1 MKRIHREDSWH
12 KTDFPL
18 KCELLSSCSVT
29 ASVENPQNV
38 AGGGGTVCRKIL
50 WVQCW
55 NVCNS
60 VSWRKRMHAVMPSSI
75 CLEHDAYVWRC
86 WTYESHYTMRCK
98 AAWCTRTEHILV
110 SCGVRVWR
118 TFAKLPSLVSGMR
131 GLDHSGDSE
140 RSLFPFCCLP
150 YMLPGAVLRIL
161 LCFFEGDGQTNSV
174 DIQQTRTW
182 EAVVVELGRT
192 NLQEIADTQ
201 RPVQEEIY
209 IYIYSFQ
216 VFFSQ
221 KEKKIWI

>member
-1 MKRIHREDSWH
+1 MKRTHREDSWH

-18 KCELLSSCSVT
+18 KCELLSSCSVN
-29 ASVENPQNV
+29 ARVENPQNV
-38 AGGGGTVCRKIL
+38 AGGLSEDIMGTVLKCLQFCLVKE
-50 WVQCW
+50 
-55 NVCNS
+55 
-60 VSWRKRMHAVMPSSI
+60 KMPSSI

-98 AAWCTRTEHILV
+98 AAWCTRPEHILV

-140 RSLFPFCCLP
+140 RSFFPFCCLP
-150 YMLPGAVLRIL
+150 YRLPGAVLRIL

>member
-29 ASVENPQNV
+29 ASVENPQ
-38 AGGGGTVCRKIL
+38 TLREVCRKIL
-50 WVQCW
+50 CVQCW

-98 AAWCTRTEHILV
+98 AAWCTRPEHILV

-140 RSLFPFCCLP
+140 RSFFPFCCLP
-150 YMLPGAVLRIL
+150 YRLPGAVLRIL